1 LKRRGRALG
10 RSVGGGEW
18 APGRAPAPIPFIV
31 SKFKTPSKGFKLQ
44 AGAYAVSA

>member
-1 LKRRGRALG
+1 
-10 RSVGGGEW
+10 VGVLAS
-18 APGRAPAPIPFIV
+18 APPPPPIPFIV

>member
-1 LKRRGRALG
+1 
-10 RSVGGGEW
+10 VGAVRVVWGCHR
-18 APGRAPAPIPFIV
+18 PPPIPFIV